1 MPTIPT
7 LLTFAVAATLLVV
20 VPGPNLVYI
29 VTRGIDQ
36 GRRAA
41 VVSALGVET
50 GTLVHVLLATV
61 GLSAVIASSEML
73 FTIIRFAGAGYLIWL
88 GIANIRSRPAD
99 LALDPG
105 LPRMRLRRIYGQ
117 GVIVNVLNPKVAI
130 FFLAFLPQFVDRD
143 RGGAAAQIL
152 ILGIVLVLIGVASDL
167 VYAIA
172 SGQIGSWLNA
182 RPAVARQRLRFSGAV
197 YMLLGVVAA
206 MTGSSNAKRG

>member
-7 LLTFAVAATLLVV
+7 LVAFSLAGLLLVV

-50 GTLVHVLLATV
+50 GTLVHALLATI
-61 GLSAVIASSEML
+61 GLSAVIASSDLL

-88 GIANIRSRPAD
+88 GIANIRSRPTD

-105 LPRMRLRRIYGQ
+105 LPRMRLRRIYAQ

-143 RGGAAAQIL
+143 HGSAALQIL
-152 ILGIVLVLIGVASDL
+152 VLGIVLVVIGVASDL
-167 VYAIA
+167 VYAA

-182 RPAVARQRLRFSGAV
+182 RPAVARQRQRFSGAV
-197 YMLLGVVAA
+197 YMLLGAVAA
-206 MTGSSNAKRG
+206 LSGSSSAKNR